1 MRRLT
6 REVEAA
12 QGEALRAKEAGK
24 SKSTSINV
32 SFQTASSSAVAAAAQ
47 AVASPEPPARER
59 EMQELLSTKDREL
72 SRLNARLDTL
82 RDQAADAGRL
92 ECELQLEK
100 DRVTDLQSEVQELQ
114 KQLQRQQE
122 ETKAQNIQVCHVLIF
137 TIIPRAFSIL
147 FLSPLGRSPSY
158 SHALGC
164 AG

>member
-24 SKSTSINV
+24 SIPTSINV
-32 SFQTASSSAVAAAAQ
+32 SFNTASSSAVAAAAQ
-47 AVASPEPPARER
+47 VIASPEPPARER
-59 EMQELLSTKDREL
+59 ELQELLSTKDREL
-72 SRLNARLDTL
+72 SRLNVRLDTL

-100 DRVTDLQSEVQELQ
+100 DRVKDLQSEVQELQ

-122 ETKAQNIQVCHVLIF
+122 EAKAQNIQVCHVLIF
-137 TIIPRAFSIL
+137 TIIPRAFSIS
-147 FLSPLGRSPSY
+147 FLSLLGRSPSF
-158 SHALGC
+158 SLALGC

>member
-1 MRRLT
+1 VRRLT

-24 SKSTSINV
+24 SESTSINV
-32 SFQTASSSAVAAAAQ
+32 SFHTASSSAFAAAAQ

-137 TIIPRAFSIL
+137 TIIPRALSIS

>member
-24 SKSTSINV
+24 SEFASINV
-32 SFQTASSSAVAAAAQ
+32 SFHTASSSAFAAAAQ

-137 TIIPRAFSIL
+137 TIIPRALSIS